1 MLKKMMGTLILLLGL
16 MVGSVCQAGLYDN
29 PTVAIMPFQNKVPD
43 RWDGFGNHAGIAT
56 EELITLIS
64 DRPDVF
70 QVYERIELQDLVDE
84 QSLGMTGL
92 IAEDTAAEVGNLS
105 GVEYKIFGA
114 LTNLS
119 AKEDSFGLAGL
130 TGGLIGSQASVV
142 ANVSIRVVEVSTGR
156 VVLVG
161 QGRARA
167 ARSAYRAAWPQRAV
181 HSCSAPRTSP
191 TRWHSTPSPRR
202 SRMPSTA
209 KRDSL
214 RRWASTTKRERNVK
228 ESLIK

>member
-1 MLKKMMGTLILLLGL
+1 MFKKMMGVLVLLGGL
-16 MVGSVCQAGLYDN
+16 MMGSVCQAGLYDN
-29 PTVAIMPFQNKVPD
+29 PTVAVMPFQNKVPD
-43 RWDGFGNHAGIAT
+43 RWGGFGDHAGVAT

-70 QVYERIELQDLVDE
+70 QVYERIELQGLVDE

-92 IAEDTAAEVGNLS
+92 IAEDSAVEVGNMS

-119 AKEDSFGLAGL
+119 AKEDTLGLGDL
-130 TGGLIGSQASVV
+130 LGGLVGSQASVV

-161 QGRARA
+161 QGKGSSKRVSGGVASEDGMFMLG
-167 ARSAYRAAWPQRAV
+167 SANVSDEMAFNAV
-181 HSCSAPRTSP
+181 SKAIKDAVNGKEGIFTKMGVN
-191 TRWHSTPSPRR
+191 TKGK
-202 SRMPSTA
+202 
-209 KRDSL
+209 KR
-214 RRWASTTKRERNVK
+214 
-228 ESLIK
+228 

>member
-1 MLKKMMGTLILLLGL
+1 MLKKMMGILVLLGGL
-16 MVGSVCQAGLYDN
+16 MMGSVCQAGLYDN

-43 RWDGFGNHAGIAT
+43 RWGGFSDHAGIAT

-70 QVYERIELQDLVDE
+70 QVYERIELQGLVDE

-119 AKEDSFGLAGL
+119 AKEDTFGLAG
-130 TGGLIGSQASVV
+130 QASVV

-161 QGRARA
+161 QGKGSSKRVSGGVASEGGA
-167 ARSAYRAAWPQRAV
+167 FMLGSANVTDEMAFNAV
-181 HSCSAPRTSP
+181 SKAIRDAVNGKEGLFTK
-191 TRWHSTPSPRR
+191 
-202 SRMPSTA
+202 MGVNDKKGK
-209 KRDSL
+209 KR
-214 RRWASTTKRERNVK
+214 
-228 ESLIK
+228 

>member
-1 MLKKMMGTLILLLGL
+1 MFKKMMGVLVLLGGL
-16 MVGSVCQAGLYDN
+16 MIGSVCQAGLYDN
-29 PTVAIMPFQNKVPD
+29 PTVAVMPFQNKVPD
-43 RWDGFGNHAGIAT
+43 RWGGFGDHAGVAT

-70 QVYERIELQDLVDE
+70 QVYERIEFQGLVDE

-92 IAEDTAAEVGNLS
+92 IAEDSAVEVGNMS

-119 AKEDSFGLAGL
+119 AKEDTLGLGDL
-130 TGGLIGSQASVV
+130 LGGLVGSQASVV

-161 QGRARA
+161 QGKGSSKRVSGGVASEDGMFMLG
-167 ARSAYRAAWPQRAV
+167 SANVSDEMAFNAV
-181 HSCSAPRTSP
+181 SKAIKDAVNGKEGIFTK
-191 TRWHSTPSPRR
+191 
-202 SRMPSTA
+202 MGVNKGK
-209 KRDSL
+209 KR
-214 RRWASTTKRERNVK
+214 
-228 ESLIK
+228 

>member
-1 MLKKMMGTLILLLGL
+1 MFKKMMGVLVLLGGL
-16 MVGSVCQAGLYDN
+16 MIGSVCQAGLYDN
-29 PTVAIMPFQNKVPD
+29 PTVAVMPFQNKVPD
-43 RWDGFGNHAGIAT
+43 RWGGFGDHAGVAT

-70 QVYERIELQDLVDE
+70 QVYERIELQGLVDE

-92 IAEDTAAEVGNLS
+92 IAEDSAVEVGNMS

-119 AKEDSFGLAGL
+119 AKEDTLGLGDL
-130 TGGLIGSQASVV
+130 LGGLVGSQASVV

-161 QGRARA
+161 QGKGSSKRVSGGVASEDGMFMLG
-167 ARSAYRAAWPQRAV
+167 SANVSDEMAFNAV
-181 HSCSAPRTSP
+181 SKAIKDAVNGKEGIFTKMGVN
-191 TRWHSTPSPRR
+191 TKGK
-202 SRMPSTA
+202 
-209 KRDSL
+209 KR
-214 RRWASTTKRERNVK
+214 
-228 ESLIK
+228 

>member
-1 MLKKMMGTLILLLGL
+1 MFRKMMGILVLLGGL
-16 MVGSVCQAGLYDN
+16 MMGSVCHAGLYDN
-29 PTVAIMPFQNKVPD
+29 PTVAVMPFQNKVPD
-43 RWDGFGNHAGIAT
+43 RWGGFGDHAGVAT

-70 QVYERIELQDLVDE
+70 QVYERIEFQGLVDE

-92 IAEDTAAEVGNLS
+92 IAEDSAVEVGNMS

-119 AKEDSFGLAGL
+119 AKEDTLGLGDL
-130 TGGLIGSQASVV
+130 LGGLVGSQASVV

-161 QGRARA
+161 QGKGSSKRVSGGVASEDGVFMLG
-167 ARSAYRAAWPQRAV
+167 SANVTDEMAFNAV
-181 HSCSAPRTSP
+181 SKAIKDAVNGKEGIFTKMGVN
-191 TRWHSTPSPRR
+191 TKGK
-202 SRMPSTA
+202 
-209 KRDSL
+209 KR
-214 RRWASTTKRERNVK
+214 
-228 ESLIK
+228 

>member
-1 MLKKMMGTLILLLGL
+1 MFRKMMGILVLLGGL
-16 MVGSVCQAGLYDN
+16 MMGSVCQAGLYDN
-29 PTVAIMPFQNKVPD
+29 PTVAVMPFQNKVPD
-43 RWDGFGNHAGIAT
+43 RWGGFGDHAGVAT

-70 QVYERIELQDLVDE
+70 QVYERIEFQGLVDE

-92 IAEDTAAEVGNLS
+92 IAEDSAVEVGNMS

-119 AKEDSFGLAGL
+119 AKEDTLGLGDL
-130 TGGLIGSQASVV
+130 LGGLVGSQASVV

-161 QGRARA
+161 QGKGSSKRVSGGVASEDGVFMLGSTNVSDEMA
-167 ARSAYRAAWPQRAV
+167 FNAV
-181 HSCSAPRTSP
+181 SKAIKD
-191 TRWHSTPSPRR
+191 
-202 SRMPSTA
+202 A
-209 KRDSL
+209 VNGKEGIF
-214 RRWASTTKRERNVK
+214 TKMGVNK
-228 ESLIK
+228 GKKH

>member
-1 MLKKMMGTLILLLGL
+1 MFRKMMGILVLLGGL
-16 MVGSVCQAGLYDN
+16 MMGSVCHAGLYDN
-29 PTVAIMPFQNKVPD
+29 PTVAVMPFQNKVPD
-43 RWDGFGNHAGIAT
+43 RWGGFGDHAGVAT

-70 QVYERIELQDLVDE
+70 QVYERIEFQGLVDE

-92 IAEDTAAEVGNLS
+92 IAEDSAVEVGNMS

-119 AKEDSFGLAGL
+119 AKEDTLGLGDL
-130 TGGLIGSQASVV
+130 LGGLVGSQASVV

-161 QGRARA
+161 QGKGSSKRVSGGVASEDGVFMLG
-167 ARSAYRAAWPQRAV
+167 SANVTDEMAFNAV
-181 HSCSAPRTSP
+181 SKAIKDAVNGKEGIFTKMGVN
-191 TRWHSTPSPRR
+191 TKGQ
-202 SRMPSTA
+202 
-209 KRDSL
+209 KR
-214 RRWASTTKRERNVK
+214 
-228 ESLIK
+228 

>member
-1 MLKKMMGTLILLLGL
+1 MFKKMMGVLVLLGGL
-16 MVGSVCQAGLYDN
+16 MMGSVCQAGLYDN
-29 PTVAIMPFQNKVPD
+29 PTVAVMPFQNKVPD
-43 RWDGFGNHAGIAT
+43 RWGGFGDHAGVAT

-70 QVYERIELQDLVDE
+70 QVYERIEFQGLVDE

-92 IAEDTAAEVGNLS
+92 IAEDSAVEVGNMS

-119 AKEDSFGLAGL
+119 AKEDTLGLGDL
-130 TGGLIGSQASVV
+130 LGGLVGSQASVV

-161 QGRARA
+161 QGKGSSKRVSAGA
-167 ARSAYRAAWPQRAV
+167 ATNSGVIMIGSTGVSEEMAFNAISKATRDAV
-181 HSCSAPRTSP
+181 NGKEGIFTKMGVN
-191 TRWHSTPSPRR
+191 TKGK
-202 SRMPSTA
+202 
-209 KRDSL
+209 KR
-214 RRWASTTKRERNVK
+214 
-228 ESLIK
+228 

>member
-1 MLKKMMGTLILLLGL
+1 MFRKMMGILVLLGGL
-16 MVGSVCQAGLYDN
+16 MMGSVCQAGLYDN
-29 PTVAIMPFQNKVPD
+29 PTVAVMPFQNKVPD
-43 RWDGFGNHAGIAT
+43 RWGGFGDHAGVAT

-70 QVYERIELQDLVDE
+70 QVYERIEFQGLVDE

-92 IAEDTAAEVGNLS
+92 IAEDSAVEVGNMS

-119 AKEDSFGLAGL
+119 AKEDTLGLGDL
-130 TGGLIGSQASVV
+130 LGGLVGSQASVV

-161 QGRARA
+161 QGKGSSKRVSGGVASEDGVFMLGSTNVSDEMA
-167 ARSAYRAAWPQRAV
+167 FNAV
-181 HSCSAPRTSP
+181 SKAIKDAVNGKEGIFTKMGVN
-191 TRWHSTPSPRR
+191 TKGK
-202 SRMPSTA
+202 
-209 KRDSL
+209 KR
-214 RRWASTTKRERNVK
+214 
-228 ESLIK
+228 

>member
-1 MLKKMMGTLILLLGL
+1 MFKKMMGVLVLLGGL
-16 MVGSVCQAGLYDN
+16 MMSSVCQAGLYDN
-29 PTVAIMPFQNKVPD
+29 PTVAVMPFQNKVPD
-43 RWDGFGNHAGIAT
+43 RWGGFGDHAGVAT

-70 QVYERIELQDLVDE
+70 QVYERIEFQGLVDE

-92 IAEDTAAEVGNLS
+92 IAEDSAVEVGNMS

-119 AKEDSFGLAGL
+119 AKEDTLGLGDL
-130 TGGLIGSQASVV
+130 LGGLVGSQASVV

-161 QGRARA
+161 QGKGSSKRVSGGVASEDGVFMLG
-167 ARSAYRAAWPQRAV
+167 SANVTDEMAFNAV
-181 HSCSAPRTSP
+181 SKAIKDAVNGKEGIFTKMGVN
-191 TRWHSTPSPRR
+191 TKGK
-202 SRMPSTA
+202 
-209 KRDSL
+209 KR
-214 RRWASTTKRERNVK
+214 
-228 ESLIK
+228 

>member
-1 MLKKMMGTLILLLGL
+1 MFRKMMGVLVLLGGL
-16 MVGSVCQAGLYDN
+16 MMGSVCQAGLYDN
-29 PTVAIMPFQNKVPD
+29 PTVAVMPFQNKVPD
-43 RWDGFGNHAGIAT
+43 RWGGFGDHAGVAT

-70 QVYERIELQDLVDE
+70 QVYERIEFQGLVDE

-92 IAEDTAAEVGNLS
+92 IAEDSAVEVGNMS

-119 AKEDSFGLAGL
+119 AKEDTLGLGDL
-130 TGGLIGSQASVV
+130 LGGLVGSQASVV

-161 QGRARA
+161 QGKGSSKRVSGGVASEDGVFMLG
-167 ARSAYRAAWPQRAV
+167 SANVTDEMAFNAV
-181 HSCSAPRTSP
+181 SKAIKDAVNGKEGIFTKMGVN
-191 TRWHSTPSPRR
+191 TKGK
-202 SRMPSTA
+202 
-209 KRDSL
+209 KR
-214 RRWASTTKRERNVK
+214 
-228 ESLIK
+228 

>member
-1 MLKKMMGTLILLLGL
+1 MFRKMMGILVLLGGL
-16 MVGSVCQAGLYDN
+16 MMGSVCHAGLYDN

-43 RWDGFGNHAGIAT
+43 RWGGFGDHAGVAT

-70 QVYERIELQDLVDE
+70 QVYERIEFQGLVDE

-92 IAEDTAAEVGNLS
+92 IAEDSAVEVGNMS

-119 AKEDSFGLAGL
+119 AKEDTLGLGNL
-130 TGGLIGSQASVV
+130 LGGLVGSQASVV

-161 QGRARA
+161 QGKGSSKRVSGGVASEDGVFMLGSTNVSDEMA
-167 ARSAYRAAWPQRAV
+167 FNAV
-181 HSCSAPRTSP
+181 SKAIKDAVNGKEGIFTK
-191 TRWHSTPSPRR
+191 
-202 SRMPSTA
+202 MGVNKGK
-209 KRDSL
+209 KR
-214 RRWASTTKRERNVK
+214 
-228 ESLIK
+228 

>member
-1 MLKKMMGTLILLLGL
+1 MFRKMMGVLVLLGGL
-16 MVGSVCQAGLYDN
+16 MMGSVCQAGLYDN

-43 RWDGFGNHAGIAT
+43 RWDAFGDHAGIAT

-70 QVYERIELQDLVDE
+70 QVYERIELQGLVDE

-119 AKEDSFGLAGL
+119 AKEDSFGLSGL

-161 QGRARA
+161 QGKGSSKRVSGGVASEGGA
-167 ARSAYRAAWPQRAV
+167 FMLGSANVTDEMAFNAV
-181 HSCSAPRTSP
+181 SKAIKD
-191 TRWHSTPSPRR
+191 
-202 SRMPSTA
+202 A
-209 KRDSL
+209 VNGKEGIF
-214 RRWASTTKRERNVK
+214 TKMGVNDK
-228 ESLIK
+228 KGKKK

>member
-1 MLKKMMGTLILLLGL
+1 MM
-16 MVGSVCQAGLYDN
+16 GSVCQAGLYDN
-29 PTVAIMPFQNKVPD
+29 PTVAVMPFQNKVPD
-43 RWDGFGNHAGIAT
+43 RWGGFGDHAGVAT

-70 QVYERIELQDLVDE
+70 QVYERIELQGLVDE

-92 IAEDTAAEVGNLS
+92 ISEDSAVEVGNMS

-119 AKEDSFGLAGL
+119 AKEDTLGLGDL
-130 TGGLIGSQASVV
+130 LGGLVGSQASVV

-161 QGRARA
+161 QGKGSSKRVSGGVASEDGVFMLGSTNVSDEMA
-167 ARSAYRAAWPQRAV
+167 FNAV
-181 HSCSAPRTSP
+181 SKAIKDAVNGKEGIFTK
-191 TRWHSTPSPRR
+191 
-202 SRMPSTA
+202 MGVNKGK
-209 KRDSL
+209 KR
-214 RRWASTTKRERNVK
+214 
-228 ESLIK
+228 

>member
-1 MLKKMMGTLILLLGL
+1 MFKKMMGVLVLLGGL
-16 MVGSVCQAGLYDN
+16 MMGSVCQAGLYDN
-29 PTVAIMPFQNKVPD
+29 PTVAVMPFQNKVPD
-43 RWDGFGNHAGIAT
+43 RWGGFGDHAGVAT

-70 QVYERIELQDLVDE
+70 QVYERIEFQGLVDE

-92 IAEDTAAEVGNLS
+92 IAEDSAVEVGNMS

-119 AKEDSFGLAGL
+119 AKEDTLGLGDL
-130 TGGLIGSQASVV
+130 LGGLVGSQASVV

-161 QGRARA
+161 QGKGSSKRVSGGVASEDGVFMLGSTNVSDEMA
-167 ARSAYRAAWPQRAV
+167 FNAV
-181 HSCSAPRTSP
+181 SKAIKDAVNGKEGIFTK
-191 TRWHSTPSPRR
+191 
-202 SRMPSTA
+202 MGVNKGK
-209 KRDSL
+209 KR
-214 RRWASTTKRERNVK
+214 
-228 ESLIK
+228 

>member
-1 MLKKMMGTLILLLGL
+1 MFKKIMGVLVLLGGL
-16 MVGSVCQAGLYDN
+16 MMGSVCQAGLYDN
-29 PTVAIMPFQNKVPD
+29 PTVAVMPFQNKVPD
-43 RWDGFGNHAGIAT
+43 RWGGFGDHAGVAT

-70 QVYERIELQDLVDE
+70 QVYERIEFQGLVDE

-92 IAEDTAAEVGNLS
+92 IAEDSAVEVGNMS

-119 AKEDSFGLAGL
+119 AKEDTLGLGDL
-130 TGGLIGSQASVV
+130 LGGLVGSQASVV

-161 QGRARA
+161 QGKGSSKRVSGGVASEDGVFMLG
-167 ARSAYRAAWPQRAV
+167 SANVTDEMAFNAV
-181 HSCSAPRTSP
+181 SKAIKDAVNGKEGIFTKMGVN
-191 TRWHSTPSPRR
+191 TKGK
-202 SRMPSTA
+202 
-209 KRDSL
+209 KR
-214 RRWASTTKRERNVK
+214 
-228 ESLIK
+228 

>member
-1 MLKKMMGTLILLLGL
+1 MFKKMMGVLVLLGGL
-16 MVGSVCQAGLYDN
+16 MMGSVCQAGLYDN
-29 PTVAIMPFQNKVPD
+29 PTVAVMPFQNKVPD
-43 RWDGFGNHAGIAT
+43 RWGGFGDHAGVAT

-70 QVYERIELQDLVDE
+70 QVYERIEFQGLVDE

-92 IAEDTAAEVGNLS
+92 IAEDSAVEVGNMS

-119 AKEDSFGLAGL
+119 AKEDTLGLGDL
-130 TGGLIGSQASVV
+130 LGGLVGSQASVV

-161 QGRARA
+161 QGKGSSKRVSGGVASEDGVFMLGSTNVSDEMA
-167 ARSAYRAAWPQRAV
+167 FNAV
-181 HSCSAPRTSP
+181 SKAIKD
-191 TRWHSTPSPRR
+191 
-202 SRMPSTA
+202 A
-209 KRDSL
+209 VNGKEGIF
-214 RRWASTTKRERNVK
+214 TKMGVNK
-228 ESLIK
+228 GKKH

>member
-1 MLKKMMGTLILLLGL
+1 MFRKMMGILVLLGGL
-16 MVGSVCQAGLYDN
+16 MMGSVCQAGLYDN
-29 PTVAIMPFQNKVPD
+29 PTVAVMPFQNKVPD
-43 RWDGFGNHAGIAT
+43 RWGGFGDHAGVAT

-70 QVYERIELQDLVDE
+70 QVYERIEFQGLVDE

-92 IAEDTAAEVGNLS
+92 IAEDSAVEVGNMC

-119 AKEDSFGLAGL
+119 AKEDTLGLGDL
-130 TGGLIGSQASVV
+130 LGGLVGSQASVV

-161 QGRARA
+161 QGKGSSKRVSGGVASEDGVFMLGSTNVSDEMA
-167 ARSAYRAAWPQRAV
+167 FNAV
-181 HSCSAPRTSP
+181 SKAIKDAVNGKEGIFTK
-191 TRWHSTPSPRR
+191 
-202 SRMPSTA
+202 MGVNKGK
-209 KRDSL
+209 KR
-214 RRWASTTKRERNVK
+214 
-228 ESLIK
+228 

>member
-70 QVYERIELQDLVDE
+70 QVYERIELQDLVAE

-161 QGRARA
+161 QGKGSSKRVSGGMASEGGA
-167 ARSAYRAAWPQRAV
+167 FMLGSANVTDEMAFNAV
-181 HSCSAPRTSP
+181 SKAIKDAVNGKEGLFTK
-191 TRWHSTPSPRR
+191 
-202 SRMPSTA
+202 MGVNDKKGK
-209 KRDSL
+209 KR
-214 RRWASTTKRERNVK
+214 
-228 ESLIK
+228 

>member
-1 MLKKMMGTLILLLGL
+1 MFKKMMGVLVLLGGL
-16 MVGSVCQAGLYDN
+16 MIGSVCQAGLYDN
-29 PTVAIMPFQNKVPD
+29 PTVAVMPFQNKVPD
-43 RWDGFGNHAGIAT
+43 RWGGFGDHAGVAT

-70 QVYERIELQDLVDE
+70 QVYERIELQGLVDE

-92 IAEDTAAEVGNLS
+92 IAEDSAVEVGNMS

-119 AKEDSFGLAGL
+119 AKEDTLGLGNL
-130 TGGLIGSQASVV
+130 LGGLVGSQASVV

-161 QGRARA
+161 QGKGSSKRVSGGVASEDGVFMLG
-167 ARSAYRAAWPQRAV
+167 SANVTDEMAFNAV
-181 HSCSAPRTSP
+181 SKAIKDAVNGKEGIFTKMGVN
-191 TRWHSTPSPRR
+191 TKGK
-202 SRMPSTA
+202 
-209 KRDSL
+209 KR
-214 RRWASTTKRERNVK
+214 
-228 ESLIK
+228 

>member
-1 MLKKMMGTLILLLGL
+1 MFKKMMGVLVLLGGL
-16 MVGSVCQAGLYDN
+16 MMGSVCQAGLYDN
-29 PTVAIMPFQNKVPD
+29 PTVAVMPFQNKVPD
-43 RWDGFGNHAGIAT
+43 RWGGFGDHAGVAT

-70 QVYERIELQDLVDE
+70 QVYERIEFQGLVDE

-92 IAEDTAAEVGNLS
+92 IAEDSAGEVGNMS

-119 AKEDSFGLAGL
+119 AKEDTLGLGDL
-130 TGGLIGSQASVV
+130 LGGLVGSQASVV

-161 QGRARA
+161 QGKGSSKRVSGGVASEDGVFMLG
-167 ARSAYRAAWPQRAV
+167 SANVTDEMAFNAV
-181 HSCSAPRTSP
+181 SKAIKDAVNGKEGIFTKMGVN
-191 TRWHSTPSPRR
+191 TKGK
-202 SRMPSTA
+202 
-209 KRDSL
+209 KR
-214 RRWASTTKRERNVK
+214 
-228 ESLIK
+228 

>member
-1 MLKKMMGTLILLLGL
+1 MFKKMMGVLVLLGGL
-16 MVGSVCQAGLYDN
+16 MMGSVCQAGLYDN
-29 PTVAIMPFQNKVPD
+29 PTVAVMPFQNKVPD
-43 RWDGFGNHAGIAT
+43 RWGGFGDHAGVAT

-70 QVYERIELQDLVDE
+70 QVYERIEFQGLVDE

-92 IAEDTAAEVGNLS
+92 IAEDSAVEVGNMS

-119 AKEDSFGLAGL
+119 AKEDTLGLGDL
-130 TGGLIGSQASVV
+130 LGGLVGSQASVV

-161 QGRARA
+161 QGKGSSKRVSGGVASEDGVFMLG
-167 ARSAYRAAWPQRAV
+167 SANVTDEMAFNAV
-181 HSCSAPRTSP
+181 SKAIKDAVNGKEGIFTKMGVN
-191 TRWHSTPSPRR
+191 TKGK
-202 SRMPSTA
+202 
-209 KRDSL
+209 KR
-214 RRWASTTKRERNVK
+214 
-228 ESLIK
+228 

>member
-1 MLKKMMGTLILLLGL
+1 MFKKMMGVLVLLGGL
-16 MVGSVCQAGLYDN
+16 MIGSVCQAGLYDN
-29 PTVAIMPFQNKVPD
+29 PTVAVMPFQNKVPD
-43 RWDGFGNHAGIAT
+43 RWGGFGDHAGVAT

-70 QVYERIELQDLVDE
+70 QVYERIEFQGLVDE

-92 IAEDTAAEVGNLS
+92 IAEDSAVEVGNMS

-119 AKEDSFGLAGL
+119 AKEDTLGLGDL
-130 TGGLIGSQASVV
+130 LGGLVGSQASVV

-161 QGRARA
+161 QGKGSSKRVSGGVASEDGVFMLGSTNVSDEMA
-167 ARSAYRAAWPQRAV
+167 FNAV
-181 HSCSAPRTSP
+181 SKAIKDAVNGKEGIFTK
-191 TRWHSTPSPRR
+191 
-202 SRMPSTA
+202 MGVNKGK
-209 KRDSL
+209 KR
-214 RRWASTTKRERNVK
+214 
-228 ESLIK
+228 

>member
-1 MLKKMMGTLILLLGL
+1 MFKKMMGVLVLLGGL
-16 MVGSVCQAGLYDN
+16 MMGSVCQAGLYDN
-29 PTVAIMPFQNKVPD
+29 PTVAVMPFQNKVPD
-43 RWDGFGNHAGIAT
+43 RWGGFGDHAGVAT

-70 QVYERIELQDLVDE
+70 QVYERIEFQGLVDE

-92 IAEDTAAEVGNLS
+92 IAEDSAVEVGNMS

-119 AKEDSFGLAGL
+119 AKEDTLGLGDL
-130 TGGLIGSQASVV
+130 LGGLVGSQASVV

-161 QGRARA
+161 QGKG
-167 ARSAYRAAWPQRAV
+167 S
-181 HSCSAPRTSP
+181 
-191 TRWHSTPSPRR
+191 
-202 SRMPSTA
+202 A
-209 KRDSL
+209 KRVSGGV
-214 RRWASTTKRERNVK
+214 ASEDGVFMLGSANVTDEMAFNAVSKAIKDAVNGKEGIFTKMGVNTKGKKR
-228 ESLIK
+228 

>member
-1 MLKKMMGTLILLLGL
+1 MFKKMMGVLVLLGGL
-16 MVGSVCQAGLYDN
+16 MMGSVCQAGLYDN
-29 PTVAIMPFQNKVPD
+29 PTVAVMPFQNKVPD
-43 RWDGFGNHAGIAT
+43 RWGGFGDHAGVAT

-70 QVYERIELQDLVDE
+70 QVYERIEFQGLVDE

-92 IAEDTAAEVGNLS
+92 IAEDSAVEVGNMS

-119 AKEDSFGLAGL
+119 AKEDTLGLGDL
-130 TGGLIGSQASVV
+130 LGGLVGSQASVV

-161 QGRARA
+161 QGKGSSKRVSGGVASEDGVFMLG
-167 ARSAYRAAWPQRAV
+167 SANVTDEIEFNAGSKAIKDTV
-181 HSCSAPRTSP
+181 NG
-191 TRWHSTPSPRR
+191 
-202 SRMPSTA
+202 
-209 KRDSL
+209 KEGIF
-214 RRWASTTKRERNVK
+214 TKMGVNNK
-228 ESLIK
+228 GKKK